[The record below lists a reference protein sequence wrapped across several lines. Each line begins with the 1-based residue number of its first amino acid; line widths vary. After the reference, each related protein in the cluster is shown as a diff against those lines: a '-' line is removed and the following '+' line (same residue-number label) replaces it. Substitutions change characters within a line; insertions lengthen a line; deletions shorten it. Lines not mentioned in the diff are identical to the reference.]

1 MENSEAIA
9 GISFWM
15 WFSIVFVLGLVVFIV
30 IITRLFYQNIL
41 RKEKKLSKNKLAH
54 QKELLKT
61 TILTQEKERNRIA
74 QDIHDGLVSE
84 LNIIRLSPKEDE
96 KAINAK
102 LNACIKTVRL
112 ISHDLMP
119 PLIKETPLE
128 DLLKKILLGVD
139 AEIKVN
145 IHESIHQ
152 QDEIKATTKLQIFR
166 ILQEVTTNI
175 TKHAEATKIDF
186 FTRITHNYIAIKVED
201 NGKGFTNDQS
211 DGLGMKN
218 IMARTQLLNGV
229 QKFKSIPEVSTTFLL
244 KIYTHKNTI

>member
-15 WFSIVFVLGLVVFIV
+15 WFSILFVLGLIIFIV
-30 IITRLFYQNIL
+30 ILIRLFYRNIL
-41 RKEKKLSKNKLAH
+41 RKEQKLNESKLAH

-84 LNIIRLSPKEDE
+84 LNIIRLSPKADE

-128 DLLKKILLGVD
+128 ELLRKILLGLD
-139 AEIKVN
+139 PEISVQTY
-145 IHESIHQ
+145 ESIYQ
-152 QDEIKATTKLQIFR
+152 KDTLKASIKLQIFR
-166 ILQEVTTNI
+166 ILQEVITNI
-175 TKHAEATKIDF
+175 TKHANATQVDF
-186 FTRITHNYIAIKVED
+186 FTRITKKYIAIKVAD
-201 NGKGFTNDQS
+201 NGIGCTVDTS
-211 DGLGMKN
+211 HGLGMKN
-218 IMARTQLLNGV
+218 IMARAQLLHGIH
-229 QKFKSIPEVSTTFLL
+229 KFKSSHTSGTVFLL
-244 KIYTHKNTI
+244 KVPLTEL